1 MPVAVQLDFKGMT
14 LDDYDRVVEVM
25 GFEHGGQTPP
35 GALFHWAT
43 KTDDGIRVT
52 DVWQDKGTFERFAEE
67 QIGPKMAEAGID
79 SQPEI
84 TFHEVHNYLSAG

>member
-1 MPVAVQLDFKGMT
+1 MAVAVEMHFKGLT

-25 GFEHGGQTPP
+25 GFERGGQTPA
-35 GALFHWAT
+35 GALFHWVT

-52 DVWQDKGTFERFAEE
+52 DVWQDKETFGRFAEE
-67 QIGPKMAEAGID
+67 TIGPKMAEVGLD

-84 TFHEVHNYLSAG
+84 TFHEVHNYLIAG